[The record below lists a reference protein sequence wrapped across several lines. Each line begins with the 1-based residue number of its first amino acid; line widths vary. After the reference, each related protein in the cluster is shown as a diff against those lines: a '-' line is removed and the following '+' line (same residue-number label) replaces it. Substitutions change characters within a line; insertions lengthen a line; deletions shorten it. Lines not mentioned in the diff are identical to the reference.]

1 MSDGGATS
9 VARGGRLARSFSEGR
24 ASHWRSWVLS
34 TLVVLAL
41 LPATGRAQVEVE
53 NLEVVLRPDASGRVG
68 LINVRN
74 VGDVALS
81 LSVTMK
87 DWDRAEDGANRYHPL
102 GSITGSCG
110 STLTVFPMSLRLEP
124 NERQQLRVT
133 LAEDASTEPCWS
145 IIFISTPPMSR
156 GDSSRV
162 QMLFVSETGVK
173 VYVEPSGLSRSIE
186 LDSILALPDTILDLN
201 VPSERGAVQAIL
213 TATGRLQVRP
223 RAVLQ
228 VRRPDNSIAA
238 SVPVPAFPVLPG
250 ATRRLT
256 IPLPP
261 LAPGPYV
268 GLLLVDSGGPDV
280 IAAQVAIEI
289 PPGAP

>member
-1 MSDGGATS
+1 MSDGGVAS
-9 VARGGRLARSFSEGR
+9 VVRGGRWARGSSERR
-24 ASHWRSWVLS
+24 ALSWWTRVLS
-34 TLVVLAL
+34 TLVALAL
-41 LPATGRAQVEVE
+41 LPVAGAAQVEVE
-53 NLEVVLRPDASGRVG
+53 NLEVVLRPDATGRVG

-102 GSITGSCG
+102 GSIVGSCG
-110 STLTVFPMSLRLEP
+110 TTLSVFPMSLRLEP
-124 NERQQLRVT
+124 NERQQLRVS
-133 LAEDASTEPCWS
+133 LAEDAPTEPCWS

-173 VYVEPSGLSRSIE
+173 VYVEPAGLARSVE
-186 LDSILALPDTILDLN
+186 LDSVVALPDTVLDQN
-201 VPSERGAVQAIL
+201 VPTERGAVQAFL
-213 TATGRLQVRP
+213 TSTGRLQVRP

-228 VRRPDNSIAA
+228 LRRPDNSIAA
-238 SVPVPAFPVLPG
+238 SVQVPAFPMLPG
-250 ATRRLT
+250 ATRLLT
-256 IPLPP
+256 IPLPS

-268 GLLLVDSGGPDV
+268 GLLLVDFGGPDV
-280 IAAQVAIEI
+280 IAAQVALEV
-289 PPGAP
+289 PPRAP